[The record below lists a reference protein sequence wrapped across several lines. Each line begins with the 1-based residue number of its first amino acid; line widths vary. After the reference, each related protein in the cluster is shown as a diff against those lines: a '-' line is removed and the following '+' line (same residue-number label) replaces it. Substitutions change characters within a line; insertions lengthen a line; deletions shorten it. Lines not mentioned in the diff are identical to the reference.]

1 MKFTNA
7 VLFAVR
13 YATIVAVTL
22 LGTVYNASAQEITPE
37 HTQAAKAAMIATGAT
52 SRLDGILPEIASFTK
67 AGLIA
72 NRPDIEAEISS
83 IVDETAI
90 SLAARRGVLEDEVA
104 AIYTQIFT
112 QAELESIS
120 GFFKSEAG
128 IKFLNLTPSVFR
140 QVDEVSKVWRTGITR
155 DMARTVNEKMKE
167 QGLQ

>member
-7 VLFAVR
+7 ILSGVR
-13 YATIVAVTL
+13 SVFVTIVLV
-22 LGTVYNASAQEITPE
+22 GGFVQASVAQEVTPE
-37 HTQAAKAAMIATGAT
+37 HTSAAKAAMVATGAT
-52 SRLDGILPEIASFTK
+52 SRLDGILPEVASFAK

-72 NRPDIEAEISS
+72 NRPDIEAEISN

-90 SLAARRGVLEDEVA
+90 SLAARRGALEEEVA
-104 AIYTQIFT
+104 AIYTQLFT

-120 GFFKSEAG
+120 AFFTSESG
-128 IKFLNLTPSVFR
+128 IKFLSLTPSVFQ

-155 DMARTVNEKMKE
+155 DMARTVQEKMKE